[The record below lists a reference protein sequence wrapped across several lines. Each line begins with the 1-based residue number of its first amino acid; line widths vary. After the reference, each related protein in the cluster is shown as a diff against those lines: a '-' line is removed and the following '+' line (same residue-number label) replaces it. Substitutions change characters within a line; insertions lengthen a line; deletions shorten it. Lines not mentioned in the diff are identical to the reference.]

1 MQTSNAYLNLTKLHG
16 VCDTYIENCYGKKK
30 EYGNPS
36 VLVTWFYNKQRG
48 INVKRSKVKSLVA
61 KEA

>member
-1 MQTSNAYLNLTKLHG
+1 MKINL
-16 VCDTYIENCYGKKK
+16 KK